1 MTHHSMLKKTGKKQ
15 LRSVNEQAE
24 LPGNGTFSGG
34 ANTAVVEENLGL
46 MAQWC

>member
-1 MTHHSMLKKTGKKQ
+1 MTHHSMLKRTGKKQ

-24 LPGNGTFSGG
+24 LPGKRTFSGG
-34 ANTAVVEENLGL
+34 ANTAVVDEYLGL